1 VKKFFTFLISLF
13 TGIVFGQDTTFFDME
28 GNQIKSLATCHHY
41 EIIERDASDTNK
53 VVLRAYFKSGQ
64 MKSLTNYNPYS
75 KKKLNGKFQE
85 WFENGQIRKD
95 MEYKD
100 DNYDGNLLTYWEN
113 GQLKRKDSYKYGK
126 LLEGKC
132 WNAKGKEVKYFDYEV
147 MPVYAGGEDDLVRY
161 LGKKI
166 YYPQKE
172 KKDGIEGTVYIQFVI
187 DKDGSVTNVRVLK
200 GVSEGLDEEAARI
213 VQSLPKWSPGF
224 LDGDPVKVSFVLPIK
239 FRLN

>member
-1 VKKFFTFLISLF
+1 MKPLFTLLISFF
-13 TGIVFGQDTTFFDME
+13 TGIVFGQDTTFYDIE
-28 GNQIKSLATCHHY
+28 GNQTKSIASCHHY

-95 MEYKD
+95 IEYKD

-113 GQLKRKDSYKYGK
+113 GQLKRKDSYQDGK
-126 LLEGKC
+126 WLEGKC
-132 WNAKGKEVKYFDYEV
+132 WNAKGKEVKYFNYEV
-147 MPVYAGGEDDLVRY
+147 MPIYKGGEDELFRY
-161 LGKKI
+161 IGKNT

-172 KKDGIEGTVYIQFVI
+172 RKSGIQGTVYIQFVV
-187 DKDGSVTNVRVLK
+187 DKDGSVTNVRVLR
-200 GVSEGLDEEAARI
+200 GVSEGLDEEAVRI
-213 VQSLPKWSPGF
+213 VSSLPKWTPAY
-224 LDGDPVKVSFVLPIK
+224 LDGEPVTIKYVLPIK
-239 FRLN
+239 FKLR